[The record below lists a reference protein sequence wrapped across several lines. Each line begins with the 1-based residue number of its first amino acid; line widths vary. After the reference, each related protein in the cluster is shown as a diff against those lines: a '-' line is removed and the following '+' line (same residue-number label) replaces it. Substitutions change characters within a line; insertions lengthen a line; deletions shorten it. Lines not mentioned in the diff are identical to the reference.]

1 MLLFKLRTVLHVR
14 EIKTIHLWAEMFET
28 ATLET
33 KRSIISALIDKI
45 IVNSDYDLDIHF
57 RITAQQYLEKAS

>member
-1 MLLFKLRTVLHVR
+1 MDELHVP
-14 EIKTIHLWAEMFET
+14 EIKAIRPWVEMFET

-45 IVNSDYDLDIHF
+45 IVDSDCNLDIHF
-57 RITAQQYLEKAS
+57 RIIAQQYLGKAA